1 MIESRKKT
9 SSSKQILDVQV
20 EHIYSSKAVNVF
32 KVNIKEGIFTVLDYK
47 DRFSKSP
54 DTEIYYSRYTDSV
67 SPNSKEF
74 KAANQVVTNFLQNK
88 QSKDK

>member
-20 EHIYSSKAVNVF
+20 EHIHSSKAVNVF

-47 DRFSKSP
+47 DRFGKSP

-67 SPNSKEF
+67 SPNSKEY

-88 QSKDK
+88 QTKDK